1 MTEAVDL
8 HLHSTASDGTARPS
22 DVIRRVAAAGLAA
35 VALTD
40 HDTLAGVPEA
50 AAEGARLGVQ
60 VVAGCEF
67 SVRAWWG
74 ELHLLGYFLPHGH
87 AELDGFLT
95 GQRRNRIARAEEIV
109 HRLGQLGAPV
119 SLASVQRHAGAA
131 SVGRPHV
138 ARALVEAEQVPTVNE
153 AFDRYLAD
161 GRPAYVAKMLPELK
175 TVTGL
180 VRRLG
185 GVTSAAHLKERAAR
199 KTLIRLREA
208 GVDAVEV
215 LHPAHD
221 DGTVARL
228 EAWADQLGLLKSGGS
243 DWHGEEASLHPRRP
257 LGALGVPDKW
267 LHDLRRLHE
276 RRAADR
282 GA

>member
-1 MTEAVDL
+1 MTGAVDL
-8 HLHSTASDGTARPS
+8 HLHSTASDGAASPGA
-22 DVIRRVAAAGLAA
+22 VIRCAAAVDLAA
-35 VALTD
+35 IALTD
-40 HDTLAGVPEA
+40 HDTLAGIAEATTEGA
-50 AAEGARLGVQ
+50 AAGVQ

-67 SVRAWWG
+67 SVKAWWG

-87 AELDGFLT
+87 AELDDFLA
-95 GQRRNRIARAEEIV
+95 GQRRNRESRAEEIV
-109 HRLGQLGAPV
+109 DRLGRLGAPV

-138 ARALVEAEQVPTVNE
+138 ARALVEAEQVTTVNE

-161 GRPAYVAKMLPELK
+161 GRPAYVAKTLPELK
-175 TVTGL
+175 TVTAL

-185 GVTSAAHLKERAAR
+185 GVTSAAHLKEHAAR
-199 KTLIRLREA
+199 KTLVRLREA

-228 EAWADQLGLLKSGGS
+228 EAWADQLALLKSGGS
-243 DWHGEEASLHPRRP
+243 DWHGEEGALHPRRS
-257 LGALGVPDKW
+257 LGALRVPRQW
-267 LHDLRRLHE
+267 LDDLRRLHE
-276 RRAADR
+276 RRAAD
-282 GA
+282 AWT